1 MRILIILYG
10 LAMSDINEV
19 GTTAFAVA
27 CYREMEKTRE
37 HRVFSDPY
45 AHWFVTDEIRE
56 KINRVTKILPE
67 SIEILRYRF
76 CILDEITRCEIQS
89 GIKQIVILGCG
100 FDMRSL
106 VFQTEGVRF
115 CDIDQPALL
124 EFKHKVLENHGVTPC
139 PSIPCNYLEVD
150 LPEELIKAGFDIN
163 SPILFLWEGN
173 SMYLPLELIHSFFDS
188 LCARIASFKIAFDYY
203 PLSVI
208 NRTYENPEVI
218 RATNMFQET
227 FNVTWVTGFDDLS
240 VFEKRHG
247 MRVEESKELLEVGKR
262 VAPEAVDS
270 VAAFAGVYSY
280 GILSYGDV

>member
-1 MRILIILYG
+1 
-10 LAMSDINEV
+10 MSDINEV

-27 CYREMEKTRE
+27 CYREMERNRE
-37 HRVFSDPY
+37 HCVFNDPY

-56 KINRVTKILPE
+56 KVSRVTKILPE
-67 SIEILRYRF
+67 SVEILRYRF
-76 CILDEITRCEIQS
+76 CILDEITRRETQA
-89 GIKQIVILGCG
+89 GMKQIVILGCG

-124 EFKHKVLENHGVTPC
+124 EFKHKILESHGVTPC
-139 PSIPCNYLEVD
+139 ASIPCNYLEAD

-188 LCARIASFKIAFDYY
+188 LRARIPSFKIAFDYY
-203 PLSVI
+203 SLSVI
-208 NRTYENPEVI
+208 DRTCEHPDVI
-218 RATNMFQET
+218 RATEMFQEI

-240 VFEKRHG
+240 VFKKRHG
-247 MRVEESKELLEVGKR
+247 MKVDESMGLLEVGKR
-262 VAPEAVDS
+262 VAPEAADS
-270 VAAFAGVYSY
+270 VAALAGVYNY
-280 GILSYGDV
+280 GILSYGDA

>member
-1 MRILIILYG
+1 MP
-10 LAMSDINEV
+10 DINEV

-27 CYREMEKTRE
+27 CYREMEKNRE
-37 HRVFSDPY
+37 HRVFNDPY

-56 KINRVTKILPE
+56 KISRVTEILPE

-76 CILDEITRCEIQS
+76 CILDEITRREIQA
-89 GIKQIVILGCG
+89 GMKQIVILGCG

-106 VFQTEGVRF
+106 VFKTEGVRF
-115 CDIDQPALL
+115 CDVDQPALL
-124 EFKHKVLENHGVTPC
+124 EFKHKVLKSHGVTPC
-139 PSIPCNYLEVD
+139 ASIPCNYLEAN

-163 SPILFLWEGN
+163 SPMLFLWEGN
-173 SMYLPLELIHSFFDS
+173 SMYLPIELIHGFFDS
-188 LCARIASFKIAFDYY
+188 LRARIASFKIAFDYY

-208 NRTYENPEVI
+208 NRTCENPEII
-218 RATNMFQET
+218 RATDMFQET

-240 VFEKRHG
+240 LFEKRHG

-262 VAPEAVDS
+262 VAPEASDS

-280 GILSYGDV
+280 GVLSYGDM

>member
-1 MRILIILYG
+1 
-10 LAMSDINEV
+10 MSDINEV

-27 CYREMEKTRE
+27 CYREMEQNRE
-37 HRVFSDPY
+37 HRVFNDPY

-56 KINRVTKILPE
+56 KVDRVTKILPE
-67 SIEILRYRF
+67 SVEILRYRF
-76 CILDEITRCEIQS
+76 CILDEITRREIQA
-89 GIKQIVILGCG
+89 GMKQIVILGCG

-106 VFQTEGVRF
+106 VFETEGVRF
-115 CDIDQPALL
+115 CDVDQPSLL
-124 EFKHKVLENHGVTPC
+124 EFKRKVLESRGVKPC
-139 PSIPCNYLEVD
+139 ASIPCNYLEAD

-163 SPILFLWEGN
+163 SPIFFLWEGN

-188 LCARIASFKIAFDYY
+188 LCARIPSFKIAFDYY

-208 NRTYENPEVI
+208 NRTHENPDVV
-218 RATNMFQET
+218 RATDMFQKT

-247 MRVEESKELLEVGKR
+247 MKVEESTELLEVGKQ

-270 VAAFAGVYSY
+270 VAPLVGAYSY
-280 GILSYGDV
+280 GILSYGGA